1 MNVELIITWQLK
13 TVYIVPFVLCT
24 SSIPNKL
31 HRTSNLL
38 NFHPA
43 LYSLT
48 QKAEILNTCHIVR
61 ELLTKQW
68 IKSICQVRPEL
79 FWEPTEQFQFN
90 SHLNASL
97 TAQRPVAKLAQN
109 CDTNNKSK

>member
-1 MNVELIITWQLK
+1 MNEELRRTWQLK

-48 QKAEILNTCHIVR
+48 QKTEILNTCHIVR
-61 ELLTKQW
+61 EFL
-68 IKSICQVRPEL
+68 
-79 FWEPTEQFQFN
+79 TEQ
-90 SHLNASL
+90 
-97 TAQRPVAKLAQN
+97 
-109 CDTNNKSK
+109 